1 MGAQATAAKLG
12 IDVAQASR
20 ITQTF
25 FNHFKQI
32 RSWIQQI
39 KR

>member
-32 RSWIQQI
+32 RLWIQQI